1 MKIKYDSP
9 LAKRNMNFTK
19 EKFASK
25 TFQETKIFKKKF
37 NLSSSNFETD
47 IKFNLKLNRSKN
59 LKIKPDIK
67 QIEYDFEH
75 LEGDL
80 MIFHSELEKRK
91 NELFNLKIKFNKL
104 LTDNINNK
112 TLIAKIL
119 SIPKNKPFNKEVLF
133 DEIYN
138 FKLTKEER
146 QTLKVAYLIL
156 KLKLELESKKKL
168 FSDKLI
174 YLNMLNENSKIK
186 VVSYLQSEYF
196 IKCEQQRSLINSLIN
211 YEKKYDLLENKIIEL
226 KEKLEKQCINSENL
240 ITEEYA
246 CVEQINQILNIKSD
260 ILKEINILK
269 EKIKKHQKINKAKE
283 REIKKLVEKNLFEQ
297 NRLEEIEDHSFFN
310 SDIIILKNKEKENL
324 EMLLKKTSEEIKS
337 LQNELFNLKI
347 KYNNYQEEKPKLI
360 QKYKESK
367 NNINKIKY
375 LEKELQSL
383 KETIEKFKEIKKKNQ
398 GESNEIKLKNN
409 GNYEY
414 LKENDDNKIEF
425 KKRIK
430 ELKLMVDKMKNKK
443 YMLKTEINRKENEY
457 NEICIK
463 IIKIKNKYDK
473 NNLDMKEKLKK
484 GIKNNFNQII
494 MEKQKEIDNLKA
506 QKQKLI
512 QNKKI
517 LEDENKL
524 MEGKIKEFD
533 KELNEYDEIS
543 EEFSKIKDKITEEKY
558 NELFADSEINY
569 K

>member
-25 TFQETKIFKKKF
+25 TFQETKLFKKKF

-47 IKFNLKLNRSKN
+47 IKFNLNRSKN

-297 NRLEEIEDHSFFN
+297 NRLKEIEDHSFFN

-414 LKENDDNKIEF
+414 LKENDYNKI
-425 KKRIK
+425 
-430 ELKLMVDKMKNKK
+430 
-443 YMLKTEINRKENEY
+443 
-457 NEICIK
+457 
-463 IIKIKNKYDK
+463 
-473 NNLDMKEKLKK
+473 
-484 GIKNNFNQII
+484 
-494 MEKQKEIDNLKA
+494 
-506 QKQKLI
+506 
-512 QNKKI
+512 
-517 LEDENKL
+517 
-524 MEGKIKEFD
+524 
-533 KELNEYDEIS
+533 
-543 EEFSKIKDKITEEKY
+543 
-558 NELFADSEINY
+558 
-569 K
+569 

>member
-25 TFQETKIFKKKF
+25 TFQETKLFKKKF

-47 IKFNLKLNRSKN
+47 IKFNLNRSKN

-119 SIPKNKPFNKEVLF
+119 SIPKNKPLNKEVLF

-283 REIKKLVEKNLFEQ
+283 REIKKLVEKNIFEQ
-297 NRLEEIEDHSFFN
+297 NRLKEIEDHSFFN

-414 LKENDDNKIEF
+414 LKGNYDNKIEF